1 MSEKYIYPLSY
12 FLFLLTNE
20 QNSICTRIIP
30 RGQLY
35 GDNPYVCPTWGTLDK
50 VMYTKYCESYAFSL
64 AHEINFVYFSL
75 FWLQKVHFEAE
86 FTIFSLVC

>member
-35 GDNPYVCPTWGTLDK
+35 GDNPYVCPTWETLDK
-50 VMYTKYCESYAFSL
+50 VMYPKYYESLSHEMSFMYFAQTYLQPYYGNGVLGNVYLL
-64 AHEINFVYFSL
+64 AGQH
-75 FWLQKVHFEAE
+75 
-86 FTIFSLVC
+86 